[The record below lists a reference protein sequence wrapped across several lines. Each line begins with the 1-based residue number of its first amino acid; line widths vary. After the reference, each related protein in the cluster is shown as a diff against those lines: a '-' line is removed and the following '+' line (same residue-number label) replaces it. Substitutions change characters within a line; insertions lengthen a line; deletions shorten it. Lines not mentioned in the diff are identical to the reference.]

1 MKRII
6 KKIPIYIGVFLISL
20 TVMLGFLVL
29 SAKVTK
35 ESVQENFEESAEL
48 VCENDVFF
56 YVEEDVNPSCI
67 DRYADSI
74 LLNIAYN
81 FEPDNALES
90 VMWASFYSDP
100 RKDENITF
108 SETVNEGKEK
118 NKQYL
123 RYWHG
128 SAGVIRILHT
138 FLNLGQIYVVHGVIL
153 ITLLG
158 VLIFLLIRSKC
169 ILEAVALGLSM
180 VAVSIWYVP
189 FSLEYTW
196 VFICMLSFSIATV
209 VLVRKN
215 KEKYLGVL
223 FMLSGMVTIFLDFLT
238 TETLTFTIPML
249 LILVLRKH
257 EYQKGVLLKE
267 SRARNDIDKG
277 NVSGKKSEIES
288 DNKLGKRE
296 GVWNGIKGI
305 LKYLVPWGI
314 GYIGMWV
321 SKWIV
326 ASAVL
331 GENAMPYVTEHIE
344 ERIGGSI
351 GSVSFFEYLWLA
363 VSRNIKEL
371 FPLDYGV
378 GGAIIIGIIVLVIAY
393 FCFVYKRKK
402 VEWEY
407 IVLLLIIGVVPIVRF
422 MILRNHST
430 LHYFFVHRALAGTVF
445 AILLSV
451 GHIIDFGMFRKS
463 RRNGKK

>member
-20 TVMLGFLVL
+20 AVMLGFLVL

-138 FLNLGQIYVVHGVIL
+138 FLNLGQIYVVHGVLL
-153 ITLLG
+153 IILLG

-196 VFICMLSFSIATV
+196 VFICMLAFSIATV

-215 KEKYLGVL
+215 KEKYLGIL

-257 EYQKGVLLKE
+257 GYKNDFAKE
-267 SRARNDIDKG
+267 S
-277 NVSGKKSEIES
+277 GKV
-288 DNKLGKRE
+288 E

-314 GYIGMWV
+314 GYVGMWV

-363 VSRNIKEL
+363 VSRNVKEL

-378 GGAIIIGIIVLVIAY
+378 GGAIIIGIIVLAIAY
-393 FCFVYKRKK
+393 FCFVYKCKK
-402 VEWEY
+402 VEWGY

-445 AILLSV
+445 AILLSA

>member
-20 TVMLGFLVL
+20 AVMLGFLVL

-90 VMWASFYSDP
+90 VMWSSFYSDP
-100 RKDENITF
+100 KKDENITF

-153 ITLLG
+153 IILLG
-158 VLIFLLIRSKC
+158 VLIFFLVRAKC
-169 ILEAVALGLSM
+169 IFEAVALGLAM

-215 KEKYLGVL
+215 KEKYLGIL

-257 EYQKGVLLKE
+257 GYKNDSAKE
-267 SRARNDIDKG
+267 S
-277 NVSGKKSEIES
+277 GKV
-288 DNKLGKRE
+288 E
-296 GVWNGIKGI
+296 GFWNGIKGI

-378 GGAIIIGIIVLVIAY
+378 GGAIIIGIIVLAIAY

-402 VEWEY
+402 VEWGY

-445 AILLSV
+445 AIMLSA